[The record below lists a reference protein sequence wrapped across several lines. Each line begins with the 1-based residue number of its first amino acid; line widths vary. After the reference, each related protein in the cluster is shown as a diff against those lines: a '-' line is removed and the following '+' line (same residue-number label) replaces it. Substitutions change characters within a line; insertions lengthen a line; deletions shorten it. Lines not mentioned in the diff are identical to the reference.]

1 MLNNLL
7 SPRVKRGGSSAE
19 AAARDLINFYKDCS
33 CKKVFADVRGGKLPP
48 LSEQDITDEEMI
60 AEVRASPVYSTVT
73 LASGP
78 ASAVHLEET
87 SKQADDHVDVC
98 CQVPEEI
105 FKDDA
110 RDTTMFGTTSML
122 SFSELVGK
130 VSLDRVVKV
139 VYKYKEQKVGHI
151 AVVGPN
157 GFQLCTC
164 LQLLRTG
171 L

>member
-1 MLNNLL
+1 MSFSKLRTLL
-7 SPRVKRGGSSAE
+7 ERSAYQSFLEVLYSS
-19 AAARDLINFYKDCS
+19 DFPYQTGLM
-33 CKKVFADVRGGKLPP
+33 
-48 LSEQDITDEEMI
+48 QEMI

-139 VYKYKEQKVGHI
+139 IYKYKEQKVGHI